1 MNKLFSK
8 RFFLSSLLCFSTMFL
23 WAQASKPGQSMDD
36 IMRSHNKIYVVMT
49 VCLVIL
55 IVLFIYLVRIDLKI
69 SKKEKEIN

>member
-1 MNKLFSK
+1 MSKLFSK

-23 WAQASKPGQSMDD
+23 WAQASRPGQSVDD
-36 IMRSHNKIYVVMT
+36 LMRSHNKIYVVMA

-69 SKKEKEIN
+69 SKKEKDFK

>member
-23 WAQASKPGQSMDD
+23 WAQVSKPGQSMDD
-36 IMRSHNKIYVVMT
+36 IMRSHNKIYVVMA

>member
-23 WAQASKPGQSMDD
+23 WAQASKPSQSMDD
-36 IMRSHNKIYVVMT
+36 IMRSHNKIYVVMA

-55 IVLFIYLVRIDLKI
+55 IVLLIYLVRIDLKI

>member
-8 RFFLSSLLCFSTMFL
+8 RFFLSFLLCFSTMFL
-23 WAQASKPGQSMDD
+23 WAQASKQGQSMDD
-36 IMRSHNKIYVVMT
+36 IMRSHNKIYVVMA

>member
-1 MNKLFSK
+1 MSKSFSK
-8 RFFLSSLLCFSTMFL
+8 RLLLSSLLCFSTMFL

-36 IMRSHNKIYVVMT
+36 IMRSHNKIYVVMA

-69 SKKEKEIN
+69 SKKEKDFK